1 VLTITL
7 AIIKLLPLHPSYV
20 YRAMAIPTAAMAPMA
35 PANGVAIGAASSPSP
50 VEVASPPLV
59 VSSPPP
65 PLPPVV
71 SVAVSVAAVVVSA
84 VVVTVVVSVP
94 DEELEVGEVT
104 VSVLTETETEGE
116 TETLM
121 VEDSSPVGTVT
132 VSVADEV
139 KPPSGLVVKTSPP
152 GRVTT
157 VGSTGREN
165 WRLSWTLAAEAA
177 VTRPAAKRADFI
189 LSGLLCLCLGLFKM
203 GGIVN

>member
-1 VLTITL
+1 MLTITL

-121 VEDSSPVGTVT
+121 VLYDISIDWMEGKVVQGGSLR
-132 VSVADEV
+132 
-139 KPPSGLVVKTSPP
+139 GLIA
-152 GRVTT
+152 G
-157 VGSTGREN
+157 GHG
-165 WRLSWTLAAEAA
+165 
-177 VTRPAAKRADFI
+177 DC
-189 LSGLLCLCLGLFKM
+189 LSGG
-203 GGIVN
+203 